1 MPRYI
6 VADRDSLD
14 WTSGRR
20 PRLCVASTNSG
31 QPAFYGFM
39 NDPAASEPLKEAY
52 EFNLDEAQWYLNRE
66 LTWLEFN
73 RRVLNEG
80 ADPRTPLLERLR
92 FLSILSSNLDEFF
105 MKRIGGLKQQVGAG
119 VNVVTVDGR
128 TPQQQIEESLAVVQD
143 LLCDQTLLLRD
154 LVRELSVAGIC
165 LRAYRDL
172 EPHHRKWLRQYY
184 FKNIFPLVTPLAID
198 PSHPFPF
205 VSNLSVNV
213 LVTLDNPSVEDA
225 LVRIKTPVSANIPRF
240 IRVHDEPIFVPLEQ
254 LITENLDLLLP
265 GVAIGEIYLFRIIR
279 NAISERDGEQANDLL
294 ESIRSEL
301 RERKFAPVVRLEVE
315 RSMPHR
321 LRNYLAQHLELTDDA
336 DIAEVDE
343 ILGRRDLVEIAG
355 LPTAEL
361 RYPQHEPAD
370 HPRLIDAISIFAEVQ
385 RGPLL
390 LQHPYQ
396 SFTGSVTR
404 LLQEAVDDPDVLAI
418 KMTLYRTSADSQ
430 VIPLLIEAAMRGK
443 QVAVVLELQARFDE
457 AANIQWAYRL
467 EEAGIHL
474 SYGVVGYKTHAKM
487 ILILRKEADRLRRYV
502 HIGTGNYHSGTAS
515 QYCDICL
522 VSCEDDLG
530 VDATELFNSLT
541 TGTLND
547 RHYRKLLTSPR
558 YLKKAL
564 MEKIEREAQPG
575 SGNAPGL
582 IRMKMN
588 ALEDKDITRV
598 LYQASQGGVHVDLIV
613 RDTCR
618 LRPGIPGLS
627 ENIRVVSI
635 VGRFLEHSRIYY
647 FRNGGN
653 EEYYI
658 GSADCMTRN
667 LTGRLEAIVPIEHPS
682 LMAELRGYLDL
693 QLADRRS
700 AWNMQPDGTY
710 VQLVPERTD
719 QMSSQDALIK
729 RASGHD
735 IENPNGSRA

>member
-1 MPRYI
+1 
-6 VADRDSLD
+6 
-14 WTSGRR
+14 
-20 PRLCVASTNSG
+20 
-31 QPAFYGFM
+31 M
-39 NDPAASEPLKEAY
+39 NDPAASEPLNETH
-52 EFNLDEAQWYLNRE
+52 EFNLDETQWYLNRE

-92 FLSILSSNLDEFF
+92 FLSILGSNLDEFF
-105 MKRIGGLKQQVGAG
+105 MKRIGGLKQQIGAG

-128 TPQQQIEESLAVVQD
+128 TPRQQIEESLAVVRD
-143 LLCDQTLLLRD
+143 LLSDQTLLLRD
-154 LVRELSVAGIC
+154 LVGELSAAGIC
-165 LRAYRDL
+165 LLAYRDL

-213 LVTLDNPSVEDA
+213 IVTLDNPTDEQA
-225 LVRIKTPVSANIPRF
+225 LVRIKTPVSAHIPRF

-315 RSMPHR
+315 RNMPHR
-321 LRNYLAQHLELTDDA
+321 LRHYLARHLELTDDA

-355 LPTAEL
+355 LPIAAF
-361 RYPQHEPAD
+361 RYPPHEPAD
-370 HPRLIDAISIFAEVQ
+370 HPRLIDANSIFAEVQ

-404 LLQEAVDDPDVLAI
+404 LLQEVVDDPDVLAI

-430 VIPLLIEAAMRGK
+430 VIPLLIEAAMGGK

-487 ILILRKEADRLRRYV
+487 ILILRKERDRLRRYV

-515 QYCDICL
+515 QYCDVCL
-522 VSCEDDLG
+522 VSCDDDLG

-541 TGTLND
+541 TGTLSD

-558 YLKKAL
+558 YLKNAL
-564 MEKIEREAQPG
+564 IEKIEREARPG
-575 SGNAPGL
+575 SGNPPGL
-582 IRMKMN
+582 IQMKMN
-588 ALEDKDITRV
+588 ALEDKDIARA
-598 LYQASQGGVHVDLIV
+598 LYQASQAGIHVDLVV

-618 LRPGIPGLS
+618 LRPGIFGLS

-647 FRNGGN
+647 FRNGGD

-682 LMAELRGYLDL
+682 LMAELRAYLDL

-700 AWNMQPDGTY
+700 AWEMQPDGTY
-710 VQLVPERTD
+710 VQLVPERAE
-719 QMSSQDALIK
+719 QISSQDALIE
-729 RASGHD
+729 RASRQD
-735 IENPNGSRA
+735 IGERNGPRG